1 MKNEF
6 LCNLNQRERLHM
18 FFMQYIDALPGAV
31 ATDGCFSMETMR
43 QATALLLEN
52 KVFSNKSDMKMEC
65 LRDFEVIIPDELFL
79 K

>member
-1 MKNEF
+1 MRNEF

-31 ATDGCFSMETMR
+31 ATDGCFSEETMR
-43 QATALLLEN
+43 QAAALLLEN
-52 KVFSNKSDMKMEC
+52 KVFLTKKDMKMEC
-65 LRDFEVIIPDELFL
+65 LRDFEVIIPDELFS